1 MSYTDEQ
8 WEYIV
13 GDTWFHDKYYDLMC
27 SILKDKD
34 DKWIEKFT
42 LTDDELREIFK
53 KIEGYWIHKVESL
66 LWERWEREEE

>member
-1 MSYTDEQ
+1 MSYTDEE

-34 DKWIEKFT
+34 DNWIEEFT
-42 LTDDELREIFK
+42 LTDVELR
-53 KIEGYWIHKVESL
+53 
-66 LWERWEREEE
+66 